1 MSAGSITGD
10 GVSELTAQRRQP
22 RGSATKLNL
31 VSLMDI
37 FTILVFFLMLNTGEV
52 EVLQPDEKVVLPKS
66 FAELRPDN
74 SPVIKVNS
82 HAIYF
87 KEREV
92 VSLDDP
98 AIRKETI
105 APLYHL
111 LAAQLKNS
119 PVNVEGKLQAERSIS
134 IMGDA
139 SVDYALLKKVLHTCA
154 QAGFRDV
161 ALAVEYSSRAAL
173 APAEPPLASNAG
185 ARS

>member
-1 MSAGSITGD
+1 MSAGSITGY
-10 GVSELTAQRRQP
+10 GVSELTAQRRKP
-22 RGSATKLNL
+22 PGSATKLNL

-52 EVLQPDEKVVLPKS
+52 EVLQPDEKVLLPKS
-66 FAELRPDN
+66 YAELRPDN

-82 HAIYF
+82 HAIFF
-87 KEREV
+87 KERKV

-111 LAAQLKNS
+111 LAEQIKIS
-119 PVNVEGKLQAERSIS
+119 PSAASGEIQTGRSIS

-173 APAEPPLASNAG
+173 APAQQPLASNAG